1 MKLKRLLTQF
11 VPKSPY
17 RKGEIDISDI
27 PLEKLK
33 EIFHPPADDPL
44 MYNCY
49 RVTVTSAQS
58 LQPLLQHKL
67 DLQRYEYY
75 AEVESDN

>member
-1 MKLKRLLTQF
+1 
-11 VPKSPY
+11 
-17 RKGEIDISDI
+17 
-27 PLEKLK
+27 
-33 EIFHPPADDPL
+33 